1 MNRIYRKILLRI
13 FESRPFRWVMLD
25 IIPYIRFSFYY
36 TSFRGWKYQRGY
48 AKLKPG
54 HIILTN
60 DRWKFTS
67 ILIKGDKSHAALCV
81 GKKGNGEILSAHLK
95 SLYPTPLWLALQNGE
110 FEVAEMTHTHFTPS
124 TFYDL
129 CHESTRVEIYECTD
143 WDESYI
149 PIVIQTCLSLR
160 DKKYGLDAG
169 PVFLHCSEMIPESD
183 PEHRLKVS
191 NEDILGLG
199 ILYVSP
205 MGLSKASNIRKVWD
219 SRDEVPP
226 CWE

>member
-1 MNRIYRKILLRI
+1 
-13 FESRPFRWVMLD
+13 
-25 IIPYIRFSFYY
+25 
-36 TSFRGWKYQRGY
+36 
-48 AKLKPG
+48 
-54 HIILTN
+54 
-60 DRWKFTS
+60 
-67 ILIKGDKSHAALCV
+67 
-81 GKKGNGEILSAHLK
+81 
-95 SLYPTPLWLALQNGE
+95 
-110 FEVAEMTHTHFTPS
+110 MTHTHFTPS

-149 PIVIQTCLSLR
+149 PIVIQTCLNLR

-205 MGLSKASNIRKVWD
+205 MGLSKASNIRKCGIQGMRFHRVGH
-219 SRDEVPP
+219 RKQKQFKRKEIEP
-226 CWE
+226 